1 MKIAFLVPML
11 PPYRITFYDKLNKI
25 EGVEVKVFC
34 GTQSGETGRPSFEGN
49 VDFPASYHKKLSKS
63 LLGISCDTYVGMAKK
78 LKEFLPD
85 IVIFPDHCSCLTYWR
100 VLWWARERHVE
111 VIIWSCGWEKDSV
124 KRLARIAKRIIL
136 SKFIGYSN
144 YIIAYSSKAK
154 AKMVSLGYSEHLVDI
169 AYNGIE
175 IDDIQQ
181 KYNEL
186 LYESRSIEKCNKTV
200 FLYVGGMIPDK
211 KIDLL
216 LRAYAERET
225 SDTEL
230 WLIGDGPTKQR
241 LELMASSLAI
251 TNIKFWGRIIGG
263 VDKYFAAAD
272 YFVLPGAGGL
282 AINQAMFWEIPC
294 IVSIAD
300 GTEEDLVYHNKTG
313 FRFKFDSKDSLVS
326 AMNKALGLS
335 NSKRIAMGREA
346 KRIVVERSNVNM
358 MVETFYEVCKKL
370 LTANKI

>member
-1 MKIAFLVPML
+1 MKLISILLSSTAC
-11 PPYRITFYDKLNKI
+11 TF
-25 EGVEVKVFC
+25 
-34 GTQSGETGRPSFEGN
+34 
-49 VDFPASYHKKLSKS
+49 
-63 LLGISCDTYVGMAKK
+63 
-78 LKEFLPD
+78 
-85 IVIFPDHCSCLTYWR
+85 
-100 VLWWARERHVE
+100 
-111 VIIWSCGWEKDSV
+111 
-124 KRLARIAKRIIL
+124 
-136 SKFIGYSN
+136 
-144 YIIAYSSKAK
+144 
-154 AKMVSLGYSEHLVDI
+154 
-169 AYNGIE
+169 
-175 IDDIQQ
+175 
-181 KYNEL
+181 
-186 LYESRSIEKCNKTV
+186 
-200 FLYVGGMIPDK
+200 
-211 KIDLL
+211 
-216 LRAYAERET
+216 
-225 SDTEL
+225 
-230 WLIGDGPTKQR
+230 
-241 LELMASSLAI
+241 
-251 TNIKFWGRIIGG
+251 RIIGG